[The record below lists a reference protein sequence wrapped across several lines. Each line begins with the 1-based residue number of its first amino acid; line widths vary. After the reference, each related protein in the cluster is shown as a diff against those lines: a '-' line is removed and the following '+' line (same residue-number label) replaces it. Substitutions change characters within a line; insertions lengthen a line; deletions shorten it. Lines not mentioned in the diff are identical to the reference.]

1 MSNSKKPSYIRSQKS
16 PKDSPRRRAHDVV
29 MWRDQDEWVIYDSI
43 ADKCF
48 RFDDEKEA
56 IKKFQAIKQ
65 ADPSARTL

>member
-1 MSNSKKPSYIRSQKS
+1 MSINRDKFQ

-48 RFDDEKEA
+48 RFDDEKDALKEFA
-56 IKKFQAIKQ
+56 KIKAL
-65 ADPSARTL
+65 DPKARAL